1 MLTRL
6 ILGAVLLAPP
16 AASAASSRAFV
27 VRWAEASLPEQRAL
41 VEQVDRQL
49 REELERRGAD
59 VVDVRSADSSTI
71 VLTARLEVL
80 PGAVRLHVV
89 GLRGADR
96 ALLGTISTRASGS
109 SRAAQLRAVVQQVCL
124 EASRFE

>member
-1 MLTRL
+1 METASPPRAESC
-6 ILGAVLLAPP
+6 GGLAKVESGRWI
-16 AASAASSRAFV
+16 AS
-27 VRWAEASLPEQRAL
+27 
-41 VEQVDRQL
+41 
-49 REELERRGAD
+49 RRGAD

-89 GLRGADR
+89 GLRGAER

-109 SRAAQLRAVVQQVCL
+109 SRAAQLRAVVKQVCL